1 LSGGFGIFQLGTGE
15 RWAIVS
21 AIAYTIVNI
30 TLRAAAPSIDAT
42 VGSLVRLVP
51 LLVVAWAVVLRSG
64 AHEYRPRDG
73 SFLTWRLIGI
83 NLGAG
88 LISFVVGNI
97 LYFQALTHGGLGIT
111 IGGVQ
116 GGSVLGGIL
125 LGIVLLR
132 EWPTRGQAAGA
143 ALIVAGLVSIAIA
156 RTSSVDELWWLGLLF
171 AGGAGTTYALAHVAS
186 HYVQSRRPLIFV
198 VLSGSTLGGAIPL
211 SAIVLARVAGGETLL
226 VDAQSVAA
234 VLIAGCANAVALT
247 ALAMALRH
255 APIASVNTI
264 NSSSIVFSFVA
275 SVLVFGESGS
285 APMVLGIVLVTIGI
299 VVAQVRRR
307 QRPSAPL
314 AATRA

>member
-1 LSGGFGIFQLGTGE
+1 M
-15 RWAIVS
+15 
-21 AIAYTIVNI
+21 
-30 TLRAAAPSIDAT
+30 
-42 VGSLVRLVP
+42 
-51 LLVVAWAVVLRSG
+51 VVAWAIVLRSG
-64 AHEYRPRDG
+64 AHEYRPRDPG
-73 SFLTWRLIGI
+73 FFTWRLIGI

-88 LISFVVGNI
+88 VISFVVGNI

-156 RTSSVDELWWLGLLF
+156 RTSSVDELWWLGLIF
-171 AGGAGTTYALAHVAS
+171 AGSAGTTYALANVAS
-186 HYVQSRRPLIFV
+186 RYVQARRPLIFV

-211 SAIVLARVAGGETLL
+211 SAIVLARLASGETLA
-226 VDAQSVAA
+226 VDVPSVLT
-234 VLIAGCANAVALT
+234 VLAAGCANAVALT
-247 ALAMALRH
+247 ALALALRH

-264 NSSSIVFSFVA
+264 NSSSIVFSFIA
-275 SVLVFGESGS
+275 SVFVFGESGS
-285 APMVLGIVLVTIGI
+285 TPMVLGIVLVTIGI

-307 QRPSAPL
+307 PPAAPR
-314 AATRA
+314 AAPHAAGAGSTT